1 MAERL
6 ALRAGGRGAKPD
18 NRPHMHLIVPF
29 AGSVS
34 PTGQLAQQTLS
45 LPNLERLL
53 PRLALTHT
61 LGKDEYTL
69 SPPHELALAHAKGW
83 ALNDGALPWAAEL
96 ATQLTAPAGL
106 TVGDQPWALLTL
118 VHMHV
123 GAEQVRLTDP
133 AALDV
138 DEATSRSFI
147 EAVRPLFESEGF
159 GLHWLDAKRWLATH
173 PLFDGLATA
182 SLDRVHGR
190 NVDPWLPDQRSARLL
205 RRLQN
210 EVQMVL
216 YTHPLNEAREAAGQ
230 PPVNSFWCHGCG
242 KAQAAQNTAAVQ
254 VDDRLRAPALN
265 EDWAA
270 WREAWA
276 ALDAGPIAA
285 LLQSAEPATLSLCG
299 ERTARTWQTAPRS
312 LVQRLGGLFQRRAA
326 PAWLEPL

>member
-1 MAERL
+1 M
-6 ALRAGGRGAKPD
+6 ALRARGPGAKPD

-34 PTGQLAQQTLS
+34 PAGQLAQQALS

-53 PRLALTHT
+53 PRLALTQT

-69 SPPHELALAHAKGW
+69 SPPHELAQAHTKGW
-83 ALNDGALPWAAEL
+83 AQVDGALPWAAEL
-96 ATQLTAPAGL
+96 AHQAGL
-106 TVGDQPWALLTL
+106 PVGEQAWALLTL

-138 DEATSRSFI
+138 DDATSRSFI

-242 KAQAAQNTAAVQ
+242 KAQAAKATANVH
-254 VDDRLRAPALN
+254 VDDRLRSPALN

-270 WREAWA
+270 WSEAWA
-276 ALDAGPIAA
+276 ALDAGPLAA
-285 LLQSAEPATLSLCG
+285 LQQSNEPVTITLCG
-299 ERTARTWQTAPRS
+299 ERTAQTWQTAPRS
-312 LVQRLGGLFQRRAA
+312 LAQRLGGLFQRRTA

>member
-1 MAERL
+1 
-6 ALRAGGRGAKPD
+6 
-18 NRPHMHLIVPF
+18 MHLIVPF

-34 PTGQLAQQTLS
+34 PAGQLAQQSLS
-45 LPNLERLL
+45 LPHLERLL
-53 PRLALTHT
+53 PRLALTQT
-61 LGKDEYTL
+61 LGQDEYSL
-69 SPPHELALAHAKGW
+69 SPPHELAMASIKGW
-83 ALNDGALPWAAEL
+83 AVADGALPWAAEL
-96 ATQLTAPAGL
+96 ATQAGL
-106 TVGDQPWALLTL
+106 PTGEQAWSLLTL

-133 AALDV
+133 AALELD
-138 DEATSRSFI
+138 DASSRTLF
-147 EAVRPLFESEGF
+147 EAVRELFESEGF
-159 GLHWLDAKRWLATH
+159 GLHWLAARQWLATH
-173 PLFDGLATA
+173 PMFDGLATA

-230 PPVNSFWCHGCG
+230 PPVNSFWCSGCG
-242 KAQAAQNTAAVQ
+242 KAQPIRIDEAFQ
-254 VDDRLRAPALN
+254 VDDRLRLPALN

-285 LLQSAEPATLSLCG
+285 LLKSDAPVSLTLSG
-299 ERTARTWQTAPRS
+299 ERLAQRWQTAPRS
-312 LVQRLGGLFQRRAA
+312 LSKRLAGLFQRRAA